1 MTSILKSITVAFAM
15 YSRIPMPKFRWDT
28 KDMKYHLAFFPWVGG
43 VIGILEYIWYR
54 LVHLWGLG
62 GTANLLIAMAIPVL
76 VTGGFHLDGLM
87 DTEDALSSWRT
98 REERLEILEDPH
110 IGAFAVIRLILF
122 GLIYGAAL
130 SELSGPGRILWMGTF
145 VLSRCLSGMAVVTFP
160 SAKKQGTL
168 ATEAG
173 TAGRGTVRMAL
184 LFEYLLTSA
193 LMMYYQPLPGIILC
207 SIGFLSLTFYS
218 RWSHRRFGGI
228 TGDLAGWYLCK
239 TELWMTLALLV
250 MTILG

>member
-28 KDMKYHLAFFPWVGG
+28 KDMKYHLIFFPWVGG

-54 LVHLWGLG
+54 MVNLWGLG

-98 REERLEILEDPH
+98 RAERLEILEDPH
-110 IGAFAVIRLILF
+110 IGAFSVIRLILF

-145 VLSRCLSGMAVVTFP
+145 VLSRCLSGIAVVTFP

-173 TAGRGTVRMAL
+173 TAGRSTVRMAL

-207 SIGFLSLTFYS
+207 SIGFFSLTFYS
-218 RWSHRRFGGI
+218 RWSHQRFGGI

-239 TELWMTLALLV
+239 TELLMTLALLI

>member
-1 MTSILKSITVAFAM
+1 MFKILKSISVAFAM

-28 KDMKYHLAFFPWVGG
+28 QDMKYHLAFFPWIGG

-54 LVHLWGLG
+54 LVDLWGIG

-87 DTEDALSSWRT
+87 DTEDALSSWRS
-98 REERLEILEDPH
+98 REQRLEILGDPH
-110 IGAFAVIRLILF
+110 IGAFSVIRLMLF

-145 VLSRCLSGMAVVTFP
+145 VLSRCLSGIAVVTFP

-173 TAGRGTVRMAL
+173 TAGRRSVRMAL
-184 LFEYLLTSA
+184 LFEYLLTIG
-193 LMMYYQPLPGIILC
+193 LMIYYQPIPGAILC
-207 SIGFLSLTFYS
+207 ITGFLSLMFYFQWS
-218 RWSHRRFGGI
+218 RRRFGGI

-239 TELWMTLALLV
+239 AELWMTLVLLI